1 MVMLLGEDEY
11 LFADATAGFDESRVV
26 IFGVPFDGT
35 SSHRAGSAQAPA
47 AIRHE
52 SYNFESFLS
61 RYNFELEN
69 APVHDMGD
77 AKSFSS
83 VSEVITELPKFI
95 EDLIRND
102 KFSIALGGEHS
113 ITIPIVKSFMYHYLN
128 QNFGVIFLD
137 AHADFRD
144 SYLEEKYSHAC
155 TCRRVSEL
163 VGIKNVVSI
172 GVRSYSLEE
181 SKAISEKKLKIFDAD
196 SVNEGGIE
204 QIMKQALDYLSNDKI
219 YLSIDMDVIDPAYA
233 PGVGNPESFGLIPR
247 QIRHVIEQ
255 LGPNLI
261 GADIVEV
268 SPPYDNGNTAA
279 LAAQLIQIIIANSLK
294 TKL

>member
-11 LFADATAGFDESRVV
+11 LFADATAGFEESKVV

-47 AIRHE
+47 TIRHE
-52 SYNFESFLS
+52 SYNFESFLN
-61 RYNFELEN
+61 RYNIDLEN

-77 AKSFSS
+77 TRNISS
-83 VSEVITELPKFI
+83 VSEVVAELPKFV
-95 EDLIRND
+95 EDLIRKD
-102 KFSIALGGEHS
+102 KFPIALGGEHS
-113 ITIPIVKSFMYHYLN
+113 ITVPIVKSLIDHYLN

-144 SYLEEKYSHAC
+144 SYLEEKNSHAC
-155 TCRRVSEL
+155 VCRRVSEL

-181 SKAISEKKLKIFDAD
+181 AKAISEKKFKIFDAD
-196 SVNEGGIE
+196 LVNDQGIE

-233 PGVGNPESFGLIPR
+233 PGVGNPESFGLTPR
-247 QIRHVIEQ
+247 QIRHVIDQ
-255 LGPNLI
+255 LGPKLI

-268 SPPYDNGNTAA
+268 SPPFDNGNTAA
-279 LAAQLIQIIIANSLK
+279 LAAQLVQIIIANK
-294 TKL
+294 FKQ